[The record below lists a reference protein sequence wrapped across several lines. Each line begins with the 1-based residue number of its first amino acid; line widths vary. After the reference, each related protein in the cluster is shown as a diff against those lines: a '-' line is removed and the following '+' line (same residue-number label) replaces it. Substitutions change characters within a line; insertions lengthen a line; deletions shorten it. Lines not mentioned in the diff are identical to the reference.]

1 MHVSIKVLTLAIG
14 ATLVVGLPATR
25 LHAQERTAQP
35 DQGSISG
42 LGIRNIG
49 SAATMHS
56 N

>member
-14 ATLVVGLPATR
+14 ATLANGVAAPL

-49 SAATMHS
+49 TAFGA
-56 N
+56 